1 MNPIRETNAEAIG
14 EAGRVCVNE
23 VRVSGRLG
31 TQVQVRMLPSG
42 DEITVF
48 SVVVDRPAR
57 EWRGVTRVD
66 TIACVTSRT
75 QISAKVQTWEPG
87 LWVEV
92 CGVLRR
98 RFWRGGAGLGS
109 AMELDVRRLV
119 RAKGA

>member
-1 MNPIRETNAEAIG
+1 MNPIREPNAEAIR
-14 EAGRVCVNE
+14 AAARVCVNE
-23 VRVSGRLG
+23 VRVCGRLG

-66 TIACVTSRT
+66 TIACMTSRT
-75 QISAKVQTWEPG
+75 QIAVKVQTREPG
-87 LWVEV
+87 RWVEV

-98 RFWRGGAGLGS
+98 RFWRGGGGLGS
-109 AMELDVRRLV
+109 AMELDVRRLIH
-119 RAKGA
+119 ATGA

>member
-1 MNPIRETNAEAIG
+1 MREPNTEAIG
-14 EAGRVCVNE
+14 VAARACVNE

-75 QISAKVQTWEPG
+75 QIATRVQAWKPG

-92 CGVLRR
+92 SGVLRR
-98 RFWRGGAGLGS
+98 RFWRGGGGLGS

-119 RAKGA
+119 RAKDA